1 VTDWTPRHR
10 LAALSVGLIALVAV
24 GCASAR
30 LLASTKV
37 TQAER
42 AIDEAQQSGAV
53 TTAPTELRTA
63 EDKLKEAQAVMAK
76 GDYDTAMR
84 LADQAAA
91 DADYARARATN
102 VRVTKA
108 VDEMKQ
114 NIRVLRQELE
124 RLPQ

>member
-1 VTDWTPRHR
+1 VSDWTPRHR
-10 LAALSVGLIALVAV
+10 LAALSLGLIALVAA
-24 GCASAR
+24 GCTSARPLASA
-30 LLASTKV
+30 KV

-63 EDKLKEAQAVMAK
+63 EDKLKEAQAAMAK

-114 NIRVLRQELE
+114 NIQALRQELE

>member
-1 VTDWTPRHR
+1 MSDWTPRHR

-63 EDKLKEAQAVMAK
+63 EDKLKEAQAAMAK

-84 LADQAAA
+84 LADQATA

-102 VRVTKA
+102 MRVTKA

-114 NIRVLRQELE
+114 NIQALRQELE

>member
-1 VTDWTPRHR
+1 VSDWTPRHR
-10 LAALSVGLIALVAV
+10 LTALSLGLIALVAV

-30 LLASTKV
+30 PLASIKV

-63 EDKLKEAQAVMAK
+63 EDKLKEAQAAMAK

-114 NIRVLRQELE
+114 NIQVLRQELE